1 MAAVMFPGLVS
12 GASAEA
18 ATSLIQQ
25 TIHNQSVN
33 GELGDCNFL
42 SYRQCKRARLHAW
55 KMSDMMYSY
64 SELARVQP
72 EM

>member
-25 TIHNQSVN
+25 TIHNQSVD

-42 SYRQCKRARLHAW
+42 S
-55 KMSDMMYSY
+55 
-64 SELARVQP
+64 
-72 EM
+72 